1 MPKKINLAVL
11 AAFIALTMLA
21 VYIAN
26 NPTSIAEWQLRT
38 KYLNRVVKLPV
49 PFFPQE
55 HSLSCEIACLRM
67 ALNYQGAHVSE
78 QELIK
83 VMPFDATTK
92 KGRTWGDPNKG
103 FVGDI
108 DGEMCVNGYGVY
120 WEPLALVG
128 QHWRKTE
135 IIEEGTAQDLAS
147 NLTANRPVIIWGHS
161 GTGVSHSVEWE
172 TPLGKKISALQDEH
186 ARVVTG
192 FAGDKQHPDV
202 FIVLDP
208 VLGELFWSRAELEK
222 NWHSLGNHGVVVYA
236 ESPSGNAVH

>member
-1 MPKKINLAVL
+1 MSKKINLAVL
-11 AAFIALTMLA
+11 ATLIVLTIFA
-21 VYIAN
+21 VYVAN
-26 NPTSIAEWQLRT
+26 NPTSLAEWQLRA

-55 HSLSCEIACLRM
+55 HNLSCEIACLRM
-67 ALNYQGAHVSE
+67 ALNYQGAPVSE

-83 VMPFDATTK
+83 MLPFDATPK
-92 KGRTWGDPNKG
+92 KGRIWGDPNKG

-120 WEPLALVG
+120 WEPIAQVG
-128 QHWRKTE
+128 RHWRKTE
-135 IIEEGTAQDLAS
+135 VIEEGTAQDLAA
-147 NLTANRPVIIWGHS
+147 NLTAKRPVIIWGHS
-161 GTGVSHSVEWE
+161 GAGVSHSTEWE

-192 FAGDKQHPDV
+192 FAGDQQHPEV

-208 VLGELFWSRAELEK
+208 VLGELFWNRKELEK

-236 ESPSGNAVH
+236 Q